1 MTDSKIALLV
11 EDDPDQRSLYSLML
25 RRRGWTTLEAAT
37 GEQAQAILQEVRP
50 AVIVLDVM
58 LPDRDGISL
67 CRSWRASPQLSP
79 IPILILTALGDPDT
93 RRRALAAGADA
104 FVPKPIAPAAFV
116 EQVQQLAGKPGATLT
131 SPAVSL

>member
-1 MTDSKIALLV
+1 LTDSKVALVV

-37 GEQAQAILQEVRP
+37 AEQAQAILQDVRP

-67 CRSWRASPQLSP
+67 CRSWRAGPDFSS
-79 IPILILTALGDPDT
+79 IPVLVLTALGDPDT

-104 FVPKPIAPAAFV
+104 FVSKPIAPAALV
-116 EQVQQLAGKPGATLT
+116 EQVQQLADKPGATLT
-131 SPAVSL
+131 SPAVPL